1 MEDLPKDVL
10 FSLALE
16 MDLPDLL
23 RFCSSHPK
31 INRKVCSNN
40 NIWRTKLLKEYP
52 LLDISGV
59 VKPKELYFWLN
70 EKAKIIHISKFDKT
84 KEKNIVSFYDT
95 LRILTDRGLDA
106 IKNGKNIDLD
116 VLYGLKRKLQ
126 FPNVS
131 PNFFGIEELKIPDE
145 KNPKIVYSMVVIS
158 PEKNTE
164 IRKNNVEGKSFV
176 TGPFGEIYPIFFKS
190 KEDSVA
196 FISSKLLAKI
206 IGKFYNGS
214 IIIF

>member
-31 INRKVCSNN
+31 INRKVCNNN
-40 NIWRTKLLKEYP
+40 NIWWGKLRKEYP

-70 EKAKIIHISKFDKT
+70 ERAKIIQISKFDHK
-84 KEKNIVSFYDT
+84 KNHKNIVSFYDS
-95 LRILTDRGLDA
+95 LRLLTDGGLDA
-106 IKNGKNIDLD
+106 IKNGKIINRN
-116 VLYGLKRKLQ
+116 VLYGVKQNLQ
-126 FPNVS
+126 FPYVS
-131 PNFFGIEELKIPDE
+131 PNFFDLSELKVSDE
-145 KNPKIVYSMVVIS
+145 VNPKIKYSLLVIS

-164 IRKNNVEGKSFV
+164 IRKNNVDSKSYI
-176 TGPFGEIYPIFFKS
+176 TGPFGEIYPIFIKS
-190 KEDSVA
+190 KDVLKG
-196 FISSKLLAKI
+196 FIGAKI
-206 IGKFYNGS
+206 IGEFYNGS
-214 IIIF
+214 IVI